1 MESNGK
7 MTSTDGKPID
17 YECTVVNFG
26 EPGTN
31 GNLYTNIS

>member
-7 MTSTDGKPID
+7 RVNKNGEVLGYKTGP
-17 YECTVVNFG
+17 VNFG

-31 GNLYTNIS
+31 G